1 MDGQSHYDGTSR
13 EFRLR
18 DPVQEYFTMSP
29 EERREANIEDMINN
43 LQNYVK
49 SVLEMEVTMELQP
62 GMRLLTFLFQK
73 VPSFSSGAPCYL
85 SHCGELIW
93 PGECLI
99 RISDQM
105 SRHQP
110 PLGAGFLRGN
120 CIYFIRANSH
130 CRFLWRRL
138 KYLIT
143 GTFHIECFEKFLNLS
158 SPDYALLF
166 KPDPQVPP
174 HATEVSILQ
183 ECIRRWLRQLNCP
196 VSHAVPWTAQ
206 IGTLGHL
213 KANELQEPAS
223 LANMTRMWGPTI
235 DCRRYFPPETDPNYD
250 QRHSLS
256 TALDNLWEELAGR
269 ERENI
274 LEMVNQKPS
283 PAAPR
288 R

>member
-1 MDGQSHYDGTSR
+1 
-13 EFRLR
+13 
-18 DPVQEYFTMSP
+18 MSP

-85 SHCGELIW
+85 SHC
-93 PGECLI
+93 
-99 RISDQM
+99 
-105 SRHQP
+105 
-110 PLGAGFLRGN
+110 
-120 CIYFIRANSH
+120 
-130 CRFLWRRL
+130 
-138 KYLIT
+138 
-143 GTFHIECFEKFLNLS
+143 
-158 SPDYALLF
+158 DYALLF